1 MARALARDGWVEAV
15 AAVAASGEDRV
26 ETAGPFLVFYR
37 GAQTHRD
44 LWGSF
49 RDESMDCRDVQNTS
63 CPGHASITSTSQGM
77 PPNCDEIWPHLS
89 T

>member
-1 MARALARDGWVEAV
+1 MARALARDGWAEAV
-15 AAVAASGEDRV
+15 AAVEASGEARV
-26 ETAGPFLVFYR
+26 ETAGPFSVSYR
-37 GAQTHRD
+37 GAQTQRD
-44 LWGSF
+44 PWGSF
-49 RDESMDCRDVQNTS
+49 RDESMDCRDVQTTS